1 MGNKCLLRVVDS
13 HIDTGLVTLEA
24 IAEFLTANPE
34 TKFYV
39 VGHTDSDGT
48 FSYNTKL
55 SSDRAAAVVTEL
67 QTRYEIAA
75 DRLEPHGIGPLSPV
89 FSNGENAGKDKNRRV
104 ELVER

>member
-1 MGNKCLLRVVDS
+1 LGNKCLLRVVDS

-67 QTRYEIAA
+67 QTRMKLLRTDWSRTVLGRCHPYFQMVRMPGRIKIA
-75 DRLEPHGIGPLSPV
+75 G
-89 FSNGENAGKDKNRRV
+89 
-104 ELVER
+104 